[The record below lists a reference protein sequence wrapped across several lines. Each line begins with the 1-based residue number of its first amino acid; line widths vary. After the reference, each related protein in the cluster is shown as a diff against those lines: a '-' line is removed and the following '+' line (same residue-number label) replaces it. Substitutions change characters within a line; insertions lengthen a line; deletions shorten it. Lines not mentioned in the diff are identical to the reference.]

1 MFYSDRSK
9 LLTVGIVSVFGVI
22 AGSAAMAL
30 AQRSFRWEGF
40 GGTDDLARHLAGAVL
55 MGVGGV
61 TAMGC
66 SIGQGVSGV
75 STLSATSF
83 VAVFAM
89 IAGAVAALKY
99 QAWRLE
105 REA

>member
-1 MFYSDRSK
+1 NK

-22 AGSAAMAL
+22 AGSAAVAL
-30 AQRSFRWEGF
+30 ATRRFRWEGF
-40 GGTDDLARHLAGAVL
+40 GGTDDLAHHLAGAVL

-75 STLSATSF
+75 STLSATSV
-83 VAVFAM
+83 VAAAAM
-89 IAGAVAALKY
+89 VAGARVALGY
-99 QAWRLE
+99 QSWRLE
-105 REA
+105 HAVALG